1 MSKFMRVNDQHN
13 FIPKAFCDGRLVFSS
28 FKKKT
33 IAHSVGYFI
42 LAPSGAG
49 KTYFVKNQKKKNW
62 IDGDELW
69 MATNAHP
76 NRAWWLESIAS
87 MDEVDQMSDIIT
99 MQAKKMGL
107 WIMGASNNWLAP
119 DAVVLPNWKTHKKY
133 IIKRETENYDGGAKS
148 SDFKQV
154 LGSRAYFKK
163 IAHKHKAPI
172 FTSIEAAVSYLENKY
187 KEKL

>member
-1 MSKFMRVNDQHN
+1 MSKFIRINDRHG
-13 FIPKAFCDGRLVFSS
+13 FVPKAFCDGRLVFSS

-87 MDEVDQMSDIIT
+87 MDEVDQIS
-99 MQAKKMGL
+99 
-107 WIMGASNNWLAP
+107 
-119 DAVVLPNWKTHKKY
+119 
-133 IIKRETENYDGGAKS
+133 
-148 SDFKQV
+148 
-154 LGSRAYFKK
+154 
-163 IAHKHKAPI
+163 
-172 FTSIEAAVSYLENKY
+172 
-187 KEKL
+187 